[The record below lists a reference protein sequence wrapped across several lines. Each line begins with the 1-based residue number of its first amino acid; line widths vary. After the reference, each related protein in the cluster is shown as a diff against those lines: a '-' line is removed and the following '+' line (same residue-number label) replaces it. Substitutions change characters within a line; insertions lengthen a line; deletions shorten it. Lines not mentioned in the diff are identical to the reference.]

1 MIMEEDKPILC
12 NKCGNDKFVV
22 QESTL
27 GSLYIGCSKCG
38 NGNIFGRG
46 VTVEHIVS
54 ILKDEKVIIEKAKSQ
69 K

>member
-1 MIMEEDKPILC
+1 MDGDKLMLC
-12 NKCGNDKFVV
+12 NKCGNNKFIV
-22 QESTL
+22 QESAM

-54 ILKDEKVIIEKAKSQ
+54 ILKEEKVIIEKQ
-69 K
+69 KIPE